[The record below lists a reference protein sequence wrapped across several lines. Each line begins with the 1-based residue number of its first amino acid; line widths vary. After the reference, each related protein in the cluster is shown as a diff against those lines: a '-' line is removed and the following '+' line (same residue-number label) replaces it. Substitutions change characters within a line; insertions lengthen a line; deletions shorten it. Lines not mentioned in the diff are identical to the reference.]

1 MSDSSK
7 VIIAALA
14 GAAVGA
20 VAALLLAP
28 KSGKETRAELKD
40 KLAAAKDKVSDFLNK
55 EKSALDGA
63 AKKAKEEAV

>member
-28 KSGKETRAELKD
+28 KSGKETRADLKE
-40 KLAAAKDKVSDFLNK
+40 KLSAAKDKVSDFLNK
-55 EKSALDGA
+55 EKSALDGMA
-63 AKKAKEEAV
+63 EKAKKETV